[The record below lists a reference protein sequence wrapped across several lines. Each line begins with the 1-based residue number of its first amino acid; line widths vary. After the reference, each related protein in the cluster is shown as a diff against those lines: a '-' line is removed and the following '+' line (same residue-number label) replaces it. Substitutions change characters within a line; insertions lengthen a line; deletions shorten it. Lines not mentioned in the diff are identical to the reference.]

1 MSEKESGIATGGRD
15 GLVLHGE
22 TGMLAGEQ
30 VLVPLGG
37 SVVVGRSRSCDLS
50 TRKSRAFR
58 QASEAEQRVILA
70 ARDFLRVSRRHVRIT
85 WRSKTQVEIRDLSRN
100 GTWVNGV
107 RIDRLMLPPPA
118 EDPVEIRL
126 ANTET
131 LRLRRA

>member
-1 MSEKESGIATGGRD
+1 
-15 GLVLHGE
+15 
-22 TGMLAGEQ
+22 MLAGEQ